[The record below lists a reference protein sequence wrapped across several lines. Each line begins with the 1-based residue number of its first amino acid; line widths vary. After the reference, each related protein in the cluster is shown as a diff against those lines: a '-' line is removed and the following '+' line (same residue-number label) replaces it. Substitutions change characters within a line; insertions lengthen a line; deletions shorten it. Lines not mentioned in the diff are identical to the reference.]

1 MSEDG
6 KLNASRDE
14 QFLLRFLR
22 YHKLNPALALKTLKI
37 YHKSHTKEKDIY
49 TNLVPSKL
57 DPVFAKNLVGV
68 LPDKDPFGRIILVL
82 RAGSWNS
89 SELTFV
95 DMMRGIMLC
104 FEYIMTKESSQ
115 VQGIIML
122 CDMDGWGNGNLTS
135 VPVTRLKM
143 LAGIWFNPPVAQP
156 LV

>member
-1 MSEDG
+1 FAEDG

-22 YHKLNPALALKTLKI
+22 YHKLNPELALKTLKI
-37 YHKSHTKEKDIY
+37 YRKSHTKEKDIY

-57 DPVFAKNLVGV
+57 DHVFANNLVGL
-68 LPDKDPFGRIILVL
+68 LPDKDPFGRMILVL
-82 RAGSWNS
+82 RPGSWNP

-115 VQGIIML
+115 VEGIIML
-122 CDMDGWGNGNLTS
+122 CDMDGWGNVNLTS
-135 VPVTRLKM
+135 VPVSRLKM
-143 LAGIWFNPPVAQP
+143 LAGIW
-156 LV
+156 